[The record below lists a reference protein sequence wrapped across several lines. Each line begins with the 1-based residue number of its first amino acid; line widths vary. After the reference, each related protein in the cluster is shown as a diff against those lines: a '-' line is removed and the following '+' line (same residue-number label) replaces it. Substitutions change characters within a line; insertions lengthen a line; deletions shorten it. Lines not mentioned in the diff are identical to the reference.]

1 MMSENGSQRNIAID
15 NNFVN
20 LQNILELLNFP
31 INEEQAWSIC
41 YQALKF
47 FLDESNVFCRILK
60 FSQILLHKNGNVTLE
75 LLKDAENVRD
85 VTEKDAIFSLGLIL
99 FNALDY
105 GLSEEVEI
113 SLRPELQHLIACMTN
128 LSIDISVDL
137 GDKDNEKI
145 VNDQEVSH
153 RGRQMTN
160 QILHADGRIW
170 RAIQVRFWGQVIDEL
185 EKKITVFSDDDDTD
199 DDDDDD
205 NDRKCNHD
213 DHLRY
218 VPYLLKKKKKCK
230 SSAHEILMDDIR
242 KRRYCLKNISRSS
255 ISLKKDSFSAILEL
269 VKSKPQLK
277 KASDRVLPPL
287 KKEYNLHELLMESI
301 KRPPKPLRST
311 RNPKMSDQNIFW
323 LDVDIESTNN
333 YFKKEEML
341 PTSQNLRKLIPV
353 DFDLKLDED
362 EEDDADNN
370 ITIDSNVRKNIV
382 IHKSSK
388 CISKLLRS
396 VDKIE
401 NTNSRDDSWKLHD
414 GLQLTKHEYHKFCD
428 VQLESYD
435 LATQCPSRQVSAR
448 KHRDEFQI
456 ISKYSKDDPDNEYQQ
471 DSRKNCLN
479 FQSSN
484 VQFTLIKK
492 PVPKPRNTIE
502 KGKTSLSDETSNEKV
517 VNQCLNE
524 MLLEDRLS
532 LTLEEIV
539 HIRNVLTKAE
549 LESLPVEG
557 SVKEDV
563 EKRRICFLCLKTR
576 FGILGPWGQRCRLC
590 DRTICV
596 KCYSK
601 MKIPTDHFSQVPVLL
616 LSPALLLSPSS
627 MQSDSDVIK
636 NSWSKCNR
644 AFDSAPTSPAAKR
657 QNPEIPN
664 DILLKPSNKTKF
676 TKQSETSNKT
686 FKNILYETTAAR
698 FDYEKRTFLEASE
711 SPIKFSIARTLRAQ
725 YRNNPDQELK
735 IDRLRGISMV
745 VCHDCRLMVAQIIKS
760 SRSTRANI
768 RNNVISRLTLN
779 LSPAYI

>member
-1 MMSENGSQRNIAID
+1 MCIKNLRMTDNDEVDTYYKNVISSLVCESTEIFNCLNREFIGQKIAKSRNMKVDSECTETT
-15 NNFVN
+15 N
-20 LQNILELLNFP
+20 LQYAN
-31 INEEQAWSIC
+31 S
-41 YQALKF
+41 
-47 FLDESNVFCRILK
+47 
-60 FSQILLHKNGNVTLE
+60 
-75 LLKDAENVRD
+75 
-85 VTEKDAIFSLGLIL
+85 
-99 FNALDY
+99 
-105 GLSEEVEI
+105 
-113 SLRPELQHLIACMTN
+113 
-128 LSIDISVDL
+128 
-137 GDKDNEKI
+137 
-145 VNDQEVSH
+145 
-153 RGRQMTN
+153 
-160 QILHADGRIW
+160 ADGRIW